1 MRRWGSTTCGRD
13 FTIRGAGGSRGQM
26 HRRKLQRPFAGDAR
40 YGYAGMNPVGNI
52 DPSGLFFGGFVSF
65 SLGNTLRGLAIST
78 VTTGITYVLSD
89 VIAKLALNFVPL
101 EIQSRLNTLDSAVP
115 DAILGGITGSLTIG
129 TGGISGGF
137 VGGMELLVSPNT
149 GRAAAYW
156 YGGATITLGST
167 GGYNIGGWASL
178 SGSVYLGTTYN
189 TPTSL
194 DYQGPFDSVTL
205 PTGFLLPRFARMFG
219 VITGYAAIGVNKL
232 IGRGSLGGGPP
243 TGIGSHTEQWSK
255 LAQGITQFAGS
266 SLASQLDKTSTTL
279 FWNPNN
285 VTAFGWDVGFA
296 LGSVKKTTNKGVQFS
311 AVSYKQ
317 FSPLGPDKKPQSE
330 AFR

>member
-1 MRRWGSTTCGRD
+1 MVEELASGVLVVSYVYGTSLDPISMNRDTNGSPSSLESNIYLADGHSGVRQAITAVGSVILAAYRFDAFGNKVASAGSVEPILSDTGASDSMRRWGSTTCRHRFYDPRSGR
-13 FTIRGAGGSRGQM
+13 FTGADALDASYNDPLQAM
-26 HRRKLQRPFAGDAR
+26 H
-40 YGYAGMNPVGNI
+40 YGYAGMNTVGNI

-156 YGGATITLGST
+156 YWRSHDHSWKYWWLQYWWLGLT
-167 GGYNIGGWASL
+167 FGQCL
-178 SGSVYLGTTYN
+178 SRRDIQSA
-189 TPTSL
+189 PTSL

-205 PTGFLLPRFARMFG
+205 PTGFLLG
-219 VITGYAAIGVNKL
+219 E
-232 IGRGSLGGGPP
+232 
-243 TGIGSHTEQWSK
+243 SH
-255 LAQGITQFAGS
+255 AC
-266 SLASQLDKTSTTL
+266 
-279 FWNPNN
+279 
-285 VTAFGWDVGFA
+285 
-296 LGSVKKTTNKGVQFS
+296 
-311 AVSYKQ
+311 
-317 FSPLGPDKKPQSE
+317 SE
-330 AFR
+330 